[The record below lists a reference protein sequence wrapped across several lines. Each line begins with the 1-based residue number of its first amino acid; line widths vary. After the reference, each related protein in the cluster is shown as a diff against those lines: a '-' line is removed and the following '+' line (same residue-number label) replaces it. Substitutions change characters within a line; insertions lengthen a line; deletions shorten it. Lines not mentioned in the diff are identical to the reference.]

1 MKVVLLKDVK
11 GTGKKGEIKE
21 VADGYGKNFLIKNG
35 YAVIATA
42 NAVNENIRQKEAAAY
57 HKEMEKQ
64 EAVKLGEKLK
74 GVTIKIAIKCGENGK
89 AFGSITSKEIAE
101 NLKAQGL
108 EVDKRKIEL
117 SEPIKAI
124 GSYQI
129 LVKLHPEV
137 STKISVEIIG
147 DQKA

>member
-35 YAVIATA
+35 YAVIANA
-42 NAVNENIRQKEAAAY
+42 SAVNENNRQKEAAAY

-89 AFGSITSKEIAE
+89 TFGSVTSKEIAE
-101 NLKAQGL
+101 ALKKEGF
-108 EVDKRKIEL
+108 EIDKRKIEL
-117 SEPIKAI
+117 DGPIKAI
-124 GSYQI
+124 GTYRI
-129 LVKLHPEV
+129 TIRLHSEV
-137 STKISVEIIG
+137 SVKINLQIE
-147 DQKA
+147 AE